1 MSDQEDDLIRGRIR
15 DFAYAEPMP
24 TDAAILR
31 RRREAQHRRQ
41 RRMRLATAAV
51 LALLVGGVAVWLN
64 LSRPESVPP
73 IDPSPSPTSTS
84 SPSPSPT
91 PETAF
96 QVQTRPFEDLPTG
109 GLGDTVEGLRL
120 TSIDIPEVVC
130 GTSQRCPGD
139 STLTVTNVSPSEIRA
154 FVFFNVWRN
163 NNPATSDSRSVTLA
177 PGESTQVTITTQ
189 PMLSDSTPPGSTGAI
204 YSWNF
209 SVELG

>member
-1 MSDQEDDLIRGRIR
+1 MSEQEDDLIRRRIR

-24 TDAAILR
+24 LDAAILR
-31 RRREAQHRRQ
+31 RRRDAQQRRQ
-41 RRMRLATAAV
+41 RLMRLATAAV
-51 LALLVGGVAVWLN
+51 LALLIGGVVIWLS
-64 LSRPESVPP
+64 LSRPEPIPP

-96 QVQTRPFEDLPTG
+96 PVQNRPFEDLPTG
-109 GLGDTVEGLRL
+109 GLGDTVEGIRL
-120 TSIDIPEVVC
+120 SAIDIPEVVC
-130 GTSQRCPGD
+130 GTSERCPGD
-139 STLTVTNVSPSEIRA
+139 STLTVTNVSPAQIQA

-177 PGESTQVTITTQ
+177 PGQSTQITVATQ

>member
-1 MSDQEDDLIRGRIR
+1 MSEQEDDLIRRRIR

-24 TDAAILR
+24 LDAEILR
-31 RRREAQHRRQ
+31 RRRDAQQRRQ
-41 RRMRLATAAV
+41 RLTRLATAAV
-51 LALLVGGVAVWLN
+51 LALLLGGVAIWLT
-64 LSRPESVPP
+64 LSRPDSIPP

-84 SPSPSPT
+84 SPSPTQT

-96 QVQTRPFEDLPTG
+96 PVQSRPFEDLPTG
-109 GLGDTVEGLRL
+109 GLGDTIEGLRL
-120 TSIDIPEVVC
+120 SAIDIPEAVC

-139 STLTVTNVSPSEIRA
+139 STLTVTNTSSSDIRA

-163 NNPATSDSRSVTLA
+163 NNPATSDSQSVTLA
-177 PGESTQVTITTQ
+177 PGETTQVTIATQ

>member
-1 MSDQEDDLIRGRIR
+1 MSEQEDDLIRRRIR

-24 TDAAILR
+24 LDAAILR
-31 RRREAQHRRQ
+31 RRRDAQQRRQ
-41 RRMRLATAAV
+41 RLVRLATAAV
-51 LALLVGGVAVWLN
+51 LALLLGGVVIWLS
-64 LSRPESVPP
+64 LSRPESIPP
-73 IDPSPSPTSTS
+73 IEPSPSPTSTS

-96 QVQTRPFEDLPTG
+96 PVQTRPFEDLPTG

-120 TSIDIPEVVC
+120 SAIDIPEAVC
-130 GTSQRCPGD
+130 GTSERCPGD
-139 STLTVTNVSPSEIRA
+139 STLAVTNVSPAEIRA

-163 NNPATSDSRSVTLA
+163 NNPATSDSRPVTLS
-177 PGESTQVTITTQ
+177 PGESTQITIATQ
-189 PMLSDSTPPGSTGAI
+189 PMLSDSTPAGSTGAI

>member
-1 MSDQEDDLIRGRIR
+1 MSEQEDDLIRRRIR

-24 TDAAILR
+24 LDAEILR
-31 RRREAQHRRQ
+31 RRRDAQQRRQ
-41 RRMRLATAAV
+41 RLLRVATAAV
-51 LALLVGGVAVWLN
+51 LALLLGGVAIWLS

-73 IDPSPSPTSTS
+73 IDPSPSPTSSS

-96 QVQTRPFEDLPTG
+96 PVQTRPFEDLPTG

-120 TSIDIPEVVC
+120 TAIDIPEAVC

-139 STLTVTNVSPSEIRA
+139 STLTVTNTSSSEIQA

-163 NNPATSDSRSVTLA
+163 NNPATSDSQSVTLA
-177 PGESTQVTITTQ
+177 PGEATQVTIATQ